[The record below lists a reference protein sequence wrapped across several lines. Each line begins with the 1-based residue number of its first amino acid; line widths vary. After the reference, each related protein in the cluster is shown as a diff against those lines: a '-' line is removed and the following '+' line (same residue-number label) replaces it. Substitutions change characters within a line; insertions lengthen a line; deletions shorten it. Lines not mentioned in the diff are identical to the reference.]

1 MPVSSTGSGSFGG
14 GSIIGSTGGI
24 GTVNISGGSYIYTNI
39 TGTYQAGGDGTVTI
53 EGGADITMYSTPG
66 FGVFVGVEDYFGAG
80 GGTAT
85 ATLNVDGAGSSL
97 VLTGAGGNVYDAT
110 FVSGTYNGTGT
121 INVTNG
127 GYLSAQEINTTGF
140 GGSGIGTFNIDGAG
154 SLVLTSGDRG
164 QFGDGAGGYSTF
176 GSQFTAGRAPGSN
189 ATVNITNAG
198 SLVLESASAGAPT
211 REGTRLIIGEFNGST
226 GTVTVDGTG
235 SSIQAIQRG
244 SLGYGTPSIEVG
256 FGGQGTLI
264 VRNNATVE
272 ALGERARISV
282 ANGDYD
288 ANGVPD
294 VTGATSL
301 LRIESGGTVLV
312 DSQNY
317 TGASTTVGRGVGS
330 KGRVEIDGVG
340 STLTVRTDTDVGSP
354 NDVDGVYSDYVSGV
368 LNLGVLGYGSLQIS
382 NGGTFYGRELE
393 AGLQAA
399 TLGALGELNY
409 STRGFLAAP
418 DVSGSAV
425 IDVMTGG
432 SIVLTATEN
441 AAYRGFDLAI
451 ASGTNVVANID
462 GDGSRLVSQGG
473 SGRIVVGRYGDG
485 TLNITNGGDVYGFF
499 VDIGRNN
506 GGSGTVNV
514 VGMGST
520 LTVSDEFGAFLG
532 PDADDPANPI
542 NGAFLG
548 QAGFLRLGRE
558 DGSYARMNISAGGVV
573 NVQNDPLGVYD
584 LPAVQL
590 GRNQGSQG
598 VLDIDGAGSQLNIVM
613 TGPIGDQGNDR
624 IAFGPELFIGDG
636 GLGTATV
643 RNDAQIN
650 ILGADAKLG
659 IGDGRYI
666 NGLPTASAVQSTLQ
680 ITSGADVLVDSQN
693 YGTAYSTLG
702 LGYDFGATVQIG
714 NLRGSTG
721 KLVVDGIGSTFTV
734 RSDTDIGQIG
744 TNEGSDYTSGRIALG
759 ERGYG
764 ALDITNG
771 GAVFARELE
780 AGVRAVQV
788 DGSNQK
794 TYETRGYLAAP
805 DVTGSAIININSG
818 GSLTLTTTDNAAY
831 RGVDIG
837 IASGTNAQ
845 ITVDG
850 TGSLLTSQGG
860 AGRILAG
867 RYGTGEITIQNGAIL
882 QGNFGDFARN
892 NGGRGTLTVDGVGS
906 TATFSDEF
914 GSFKGPDTTDPNN
927 PVADAF
933 IGEAGFLRFGREAGS
948 YGKLIVSNGGTVNVQ
963 NNPTGNYDQP
973 IFRLAERAGA
983 TGIAD
988 IEGPGSTLNIVQTG
1002 LIGGN
1007 GNPNTESGPRIELG
1021 SARPNSDGGG
1031 AATLTVRDQGVVNL
1045 SGDGATLNIG
1055 LGLDGVAGDA
1065 ETANMM
1071 IQSGAT
1077 VNIDA
1082 LNGTQGAYLEI
1093 GLNETGNGIL
1103 TIDGAGSR
1111 LDINSDVLDANEG
1124 SVYSGIVNVGRR
1136 GDGKLYVQNG
1146 GVLSVNANDDRGGSF
1161 DLGFAAT
1168 GVGFVSVDT
1177 GGSILVSATAST
1189 PPFIG
1194 TIDIGREGR
1203 GTLEIKGGGVVTNAA
1218 ADGASSVGREAGS
1231 QGLLTIDGAGSQFN
1245 AGSTLVIGS
1254 DFDFNTRSALAND
1267 GGTGTAVLT
1276 NGGSISAGDATVG
1289 SNGLLGGQGTI
1300 TGNLA
1305 LVGGRLG
1312 LDGTVAGASSRD
1324 SISITGDLTADA
1336 LSTIEFDV
1344 DGFGAGEFDAVSV
1357 TGTTT
1362 LDKDALVLD
1371 LNAANAVA
1379 GSTATLISAGDLVTT
1394 GDTLQEVLDKQ
1405 FGGMPVE
1412 AASTLNGFTQGILL
1426 GDTGPDLVLV
1436 ALNSNRVNDTATVDF
1451 GAAQPQGVQL
1461 ATVNGFGVGIGGGYD
1476 NFNVYGVTAALGTVG
1491 SDTITMSTT
1500 SDLLIDGRDGDNT
1513 LSSGQGDDSVLSG
1526 IGSDFIATG
1535 FGDDLISAG
1544 AGIDTI
1550 IAGVGNDLVRS
1561 GLGADV
1567 VTFGDG
1573 TAGLSFGQ
1581 DQLWGTV
1588 DELNGDTVTDFQS
1601 NDSIGVL
1608 DATGNVLAATLN
1620 VGGGEIQ
1627 IDVGSNG
1634 VIDAV
1639 ISVSN
1644 TLFGVG
1650 TSLAGTN
1657 PFSGVPN
1664 IQGPP
1669 AGSAASSPQTGTDGS
1684 DELTETTIDETFF
1697 AVDGNDTVRA
1707 GGGNDLVFGGDGT
1720 DTLFGAAGNDTLHGG
1735 AGADTM
1741 DGGLGDD
1748 RFFVDDPDDVVIEL
1762 ADGGIDN
1769 LTTSI
1774 DVTLPDHV
1782 ERGSTTGT
1790 GDIRI
1795 TGNALDNFIVGNAG
1809 HNKLSGGGGRDRLI
1823 AYAGNDTLEGGA
1835 DNDILEGGLGENVYI
1850 FGAGS
1855 GDDEIRDW

>member
-1 MPVSSTGSGSFGG
+1 M
-14 GSIIGSTGGI
+14 
-24 GTVNISGGSYIYTNI
+24 
-39 TGTYQAGGDGTVTI
+39 
-53 EGGADITMYSTPG
+53 
-66 FGVFVGVEDYFGAG
+66 
-80 GGTAT
+80 
-85 ATLNVDGAGSSL
+85 
-97 VLTGAGGNVYDAT
+97 
-110 FVSGTYNGTGT
+110 
-121 INVTNG
+121 
-127 GYLSAQEINTTGF
+127 
-140 GGSGIGTFNIDGAG
+140 
-154 SLVLTSGDRG
+154 
-164 QFGDGAGGYSTF
+164 
-176 GSQFTAGRAPGSN
+176 
-189 ATVNITNAG
+189 
-198 SLVLESASAGAPT
+198 
-211 REGTRLIIGEFNGST
+211 
-226 GTVTVDGTG
+226 
-235 SSIQAIQRG
+235 
-244 SLGYGTPSIEVG
+244 
-256 FGGQGTLI
+256 
-264 VRNNATVE
+264 
-272 ALGERARISV
+272 
-282 ANGDYD
+282 
-288 ANGVPD
+288 
-294 VTGATSL
+294 
-301 LRIESGGTVLV
+301 
-312 DSQNY
+312 
-317 TGASTTVGRGVGS
+317 
-330 KGRVEIDGVG
+330 
-340 STLTVRTDTDVGSP
+340 
-354 NDVDGVYSDYVSGV
+354 
-368 LNLGVLGYGSLQIS
+368 
-382 NGGTFYGRELE
+382 
-393 AGLQAA
+393 
-399 TLGALGELNY
+399 
-409 STRGFLAAP
+409 
-418 DVSGSAV
+418 
-425 IDVMTGG
+425 
-432 SIVLTATEN
+432 
-441 AAYRGFDLAI
+441 
-451 ASGTNVVANID
+451 
-462 GDGSRLVSQGG
+462 
-473 SGRIVVGRYGDG
+473 
-485 TLNITNGGDVYGFF
+485 
-499 VDIGRNN
+499 
-506 GGSGTVNV
+506 
-514 VGMGST
+514 
-520 LTVSDEFGAFLG
+520 
-532 PDADDPANPI
+532 
-542 NGAFLG
+542 
-548 QAGFLRLGRE
+548 
-558 DGSYARMNISAGGVV
+558 
-573 NVQNDPLGVYD
+573 
-584 LPAVQL
+584 
-590 GRNQGSQG
+590 
-598 VLDIDGAGSQLNIVM
+598 
-613 TGPIGDQGNDR
+613 
-624 IAFGPELFIGDG
+624 
-636 GLGTATV
+636 
-643 RNDAQIN
+643 
-650 ILGADAKLG
+650 
-659 IGDGRYI
+659 
-666 NGLPTASAVQSTLQ
+666 
-680 ITSGADVLVDSQN
+680 
-693 YGTAYSTLG
+693 
-702 LGYDFGATVQIG
+702 
-714 NLRGSTG
+714 
-721 KLVVDGIGSTFTV
+721 
-734 RSDTDIGQIG
+734 
-744 TNEGSDYTSGRIALG
+744 
-759 ERGYG
+759 
-764 ALDITNG
+764 
-771 GAVFARELE
+771 
-780 AGVRAVQV
+780 
-788 DGSNQK
+788 
-794 TYETRGYLAAP
+794 
-805 DVTGSAIININSG
+805 
-818 GSLTLTTTDNAAY
+818 
-831 RGVDIG
+831 
-837 IASGTNAQ
+837 
-845 ITVDG
+845 
-850 TGSLLTSQGG
+850 
-860 AGRILAG
+860 
-867 RYGTGEITIQNGAIL
+867 
-882 QGNFGDFARN
+882 
-892 NGGRGTLTVDGVGS
+892 
-906 TATFSDEF
+906 
-914 GSFKGPDTTDPNN
+914 
-927 PVADAF
+927 
-933 IGEAGFLRFGREAGS
+933 
-948 YGKLIVSNGGTVNVQ
+948 
-963 NNPTGNYDQP
+963 
-973 IFRLAERAGA
+973 
-983 TGIAD
+983 
-988 IEGPGSTLNIVQTG
+988 
-1002 LIGGN
+1002 
-1007 GNPNTESGPRIELG
+1007 
-1021 SARPNSDGGG
+1021 
-1031 AATLTVRDQGVVNL
+1031 VNL
-1045 SGDGATLNIG
+1045 SGDGATLNVG

-1161 DLGFAAT
+1161 DLGFAET

-1312 LDGTVAGASSRD
+1312 LDGTVGGASSRD

-1336 LSTIEFDV
+1336 LSTIQFDV
-1344 DGFGAGEFDAVSV
+1344 DGFGAGEFDAVFV

-1371 LNAANAVA
+1371 LNAANAAA
-1379 GSTATLISAGDLVTT
+1379 GSTATLISAGNLVTT

-1405 FGGMPVE
+1405 FGGTPVE
-1412 AASTLNGFTQGILL
+1412 AVSTLNGFTQGILL

-1544 AGIDTI
+1544 AGTDTI

-1608 DATGNVLAATLN
+1608 DASGNVVAATLN

-1639 ISVSN
+1639 IAVSN

-1664 IQGPP
+1664 IQSPP
-1669 AGSAASSPQTGTDGS
+1669 NPATASSPQTGTDGS

-1697 AVDGNDTVRA
+1697 ALDGNDTVRA

-1741 DGGLGDD
+1741 DGGPGDD

-1809 HNKLSGGGGRDRLI
+1809 HNKLSGAGGRDRLI

-1835 DNDILEGGLGENVYI
+1835 DNDILEGGLGENVYV

-1855 GDDEIRDW
+1855 GDDEIRDWQSGLDQLDFGPLGLRFVDLAILSSANEALITFEDGLGGEASVRLEGIDAETLTTAIMADPAGPGAPGGIELITGDTGSEVLIGTGADEDLVGLAGDDMLFGQGGNDTMAGGFGNDRYFLDDAGDIAIEQANQGIDQIDTAFDLVLPDHIERAAVRGGVSAGGAVDITGNDLNNFIVGSDQENVLIGGGGRDRLIAFGGDDTLEGGADNDVLEGGLGADLFIFDVDGGIDLISDFEVGIDLIDVTALGIAFADMRIVDGTVGALVYFDLTPGSVDLVTLQGVAAEDVRLTSFVGAPNLPIVGTDGNDVLRGTVEDDELQGLGGNDQVDGLGGADVMIGGPGDDRYFIDNLGDTVIELPGEGTDVVTVSVSFTLPDHVENAGTRTQAAVDITGNALGNLINGNAAANTLSGLDGDDNLLGFEGTDVIIGGLGADLLRGGTDADVFVFAPGDGQGAGDQILDFELGVDTIDLSATGLAFTDLTIADVGTNATVTYGTDVVTVFGTSAAQLTEDQFDFTP

>member
-14 GSIIGSTGGI
+14 GSIIGSTGGV
-24 GTVNISGGSYIYTNI
+24 GTVSISGGSYIYNDI

-66 FGVFVGVEDYFGAG
+66 FGVFVGVENYFGAG
-80 GGTAT
+80 GGSAT
-85 ATLNVDGAGSSL
+85 GTLNVDGAGSSL
-97 VLTGAGGNVYDAT
+97 VLTGAGGNVYDGT
-110 FVSGTYNGTGT
+110 FISGTYNGTGT

-127 GYLSAQEINTTGF
+127 AYVSAQEINTTGF
-140 GGSGIGTFNIDGAG
+140 GGAGTGTFTIDGAG
-154 SLVLTSGDRG
+154 SLVLASGDRG

-176 GSQFTAGRAPGSN
+176 GSQFTAGRAAGSN

-211 REGTRLIIGEFNGST
+211 REGTRLIIGESNGST
-226 GTVTVDGTG
+226 GSVTVDGTG
-235 SSIQAIQRG
+235 SSIKAIQRG
-244 SLGYGTPSIEVG
+244 SLGYGSPTIEVG
-256 FGGQGTLI
+256 VGGQGTLT

-272 ALGERARISV
+272 VLGDRARISV
-282 ANGDYD
+282 ANGLYD
-288 ANGVPD
+288 ANGAPD

-317 TGASTTVGRGVGS
+317 TDARVSIGKGRDTN
-330 KGRVEIDGVG
+330 GRVEVDGIG
-340 STLTVRTDTDVGSP
+340 TSLTLGTDTDFGSP
-354 NDVDGVYSDYVSGV
+354 NDPYGTNSDYSSAEIEVG
-368 LNLGVLGYGSLQIS
+368 GLGYGALQIS
-382 NGGTFYGRELE
+382 NGAIVSAREIE
-393 AGLQAA
+393 IGESAA
-399 TLGALGELNY
+399 NIGAQGETLNQIFGGY
-409 STRGFLAAP
+409 LASP
-418 DVSGSAV
+418 DVAGIGV
-425 IDVMTGG
+425 VDILGG
-432 SIVLTATEN
+432 GQLILTATNN
-441 AAYRGFDLAI
+441 AAYRGVNAGQ
-451 ASGTNVVANID
+451 ASGSAATINVN
-462 GDGSRLVSQGG
+462 GDGSKLISQGAA
-473 SGRIVVGRYGDG
+473 GRIRIANYGES
-485 TLNITNGGDVYGFF
+485 TLNVTNGGDVYGLF
-499 VDIGRNN
+499 VDAGRNN
-506 GGSGTVNV
+506 GGQGTINV
-514 VGMGST
+514 TGAGST
-520 LTVSDEFGAFLG
+520 LTLSDEFGSF
-532 PDADDPANPI
+532 PNADFSDPANPVY
-542 NGAFLG
+542 GAFLG
-548 QAGFLRLGRE
+548 SAGFLRLGRN
-558 DGSYARMNISAGGVV
+558 DGGYGRMNITDGGVV
-573 NVQNDPLGVYD
+573 DVINDPTGLYD

-590 GRNQGSQG
+590 ARNVGAEG
-598 VLDIDGAGSQLNIVM
+598 VLTVDGAGSQLNVVM
-613 TGPIGDQGNDR
+613 TGPTGDQGNPNT
-624 IAFGPELFIGDG
+624 AFGPELVIGDG
-636 GLGTATV
+636 GLGTGTV
-643 RNDAQIN
+643 SNDAQIN
-650 ILGADAKLG
+650 IIGSDAKLN
-659 IGDGRYI
+659 IADGRYV
-666 NGLPTASAVQSTLQ
+666 NGLPTAAAAQSTLQ
-680 ITSGADVLVDSQN
+680 VLSGADVIVDSQN
-693 YGTAYSTLG
+693 YGSSYSTVG
-702 LGYDFGATVQIG
+702 AGYNFGATVDIG
-714 NLRGSTG
+714 RGRDTNG
-721 KLVVDGIGSTFTV
+721 RLIVDGAGSTFTV
-734 RSDTDIGQIG
+734 RSNTDIGQID
-744 TNEGSDYTSGRIALG
+744 TNEGSDYSSGRIGVGDRGTG
-759 ERGYG
+759 E
-764 ALDITNG
+764 LQISNG
-771 GAVFARELE
+771 GVVFARELE
-780 AGVRAVQV
+780 AGINAGTV
-788 DGSNQK
+788 DSIGQTIANS
-794 TYETRGYLAAP
+794 RGYLAAT
-805 DVTGSAIININSG
+805 DFAGSGVVNITSG
-818 GSLTLTTTDNAAY
+818 GQLILTTTDNASY

-837 IASGTNAQ
+837 IGSNTSAQ
-845 ITVDG
+845 LTIDG

-860 AGRILAG
+860 AGQIRAG
-867 RYGTGEITIQNGAIL
+867 RYGAATITVQNGGELEGFFA
-882 QGNFGDFARN
+882 GFGRS
-892 NGGRGTLTVDGVGS
+892 NGSDGRLIVDGAGS
-906 TATFSDEF
+906 VATFSDEF
-914 GSFKGPDTTDPNN
+914 GRLAGTTVPDPSN
-927 PVADAF
+927 PVT
-933 IGEAGFLRFGREAGS
+933 EALTGQSAFLRIAREAGA
-948 YGKLIVSNGGTVNVQ
+948 YAKLTVSNGGVVNIQ
-963 NNPTGNYDQP
+963 NDPTGTYDRP
-973 IFRLAERAGA
+973 ILRVAERAGS
-983 TGIAD
+983 TGVVD
-988 IEGPGSTLNIVQTG
+988 IYGAGSAVNVLQTG

-1007 GNPNTESGPRIELG
+1007 GNAYTEEGPNVQLG
-1021 SARPNSDGGG
+1021 SIRPYSYGGG
-1031 AATLTVRDQGVVNL
+1031 SATMTIRDQGALNI
-1045 SGDGATLNIG
+1045 SGDGAKLTVG
-1055 LGLDGVAGDA
+1055 FGLDGAVGDA
-1065 ETANMM
+1065 ETANLS

-1077 VNIDA
+1077 VAIDA
-1082 LNGTQGAYLEI
+1082 LNGTVGAYLDI

-1124 SVYSGIVNVGRR
+1124 STYSGIVNVGNR
-1136 GDGKLYVQNG
+1136 GEGKLYVQNG
-1146 GVLSVNANDDRGGSF
+1146 GALSINANDDRGGSF
-1161 DLGFAAT
+1161 DVGFAAT

-1177 GGSILVSATAST
+1177 GGSVTVYATAST
-1189 PPFIG
+1189 PPFVG

-1254 DFDFNTRSALAND
+1254 DFDFDTRSALAND

-1276 NGGSISAGDATVG
+1276 NGGSISAVDTTVG
-1289 SNGLLGGQGTI
+1289 SSGLLGGQGSI
-1300 TGNLA
+1300 IGSLA
-1305 LVGGRLG
+1305 LVGGRFG
-1312 LDGTVAGASSRD
+1312 LDGTVAGASARD
-1324 SISITGDLTADA
+1324 SLSITGDFTADA
-1336 LSTIEFDV
+1336 LSVIEFDI

-1362 LDKDALVLD
+1362 LDHDALVLD
-1371 LNAANAVA
+1371 LNAANAAA
-1379 GSTATLISAGDLVTT
+1379 GSRATLISAGDLVTT
-1394 GDTLQEVLDKQ
+1394 GDTLEDILDDQ
-1405 FGGMPVE
+1405 FGGTPAE
-1412 AASTLNGFTQGILL
+1412 AESTLNGLTQGLLL
-1426 GDTGPDLVLV
+1426 GDAGSELVLV
-1436 ALNSNRVNDTATVDF
+1436 ALNSNRVNDTAAVDF

-1526 IGSDFIATG
+1526 TGSDFIATG

-1573 TAGLSFGQ
+1573 TGGLSFGQ

-1601 NDSIGVL
+1601 NDQIGVL
-1608 DATGNVLAATLN
+1608 DASGNVLAATLN

-1639 ISVSN
+1639 VAVSN

-1669 AGSAASSPQTGTDGS
+1669 AGAAASSPQTGTDGS

-1697 AVDGNDTVRA
+1697 ALDGNDTVRA

-1735 AGADTM
+1735 AGSDTM
-1741 DGGLGDD
+1741 DGGPGDD

-1762 ADGGIDN
+1762 ADEGIDN

-1795 TGNALDNFIVGNAG
+1795 TGNDLDNFIAG
-1809 HNKLSGGGGRDRLI
+1809 SDQENMLIGGGGR
-1823 AYAGNDTLEGGA
+1823 
-1835 DNDILEGGLGENVYI
+1835 
-1850 FGAGS
+1850 
-1855 GDDEIRDW
+1855 